1 MSYFGTKIN
10 PKYHHRSQIKFY
22 LFVLPL
28 AIFMVLPIIYIFVTA
43 FKPIDELFAFPPR
56 FYVINPTLDNFRD
69 LAYMS
74 DSSGLPMG
82 RYILN
87 SILVTGFVLV
97 LSLLFSTMA
106 GFALSKKHFKGKSLL
121 FEINTLAIMFVPI
134 AVTIPRFLIISKL
147 GIINTFSAHIL
158 PLLAVPVGLFL
169 VKQFI
174 DQIPNELIE
183 AAYVDGANDFYIYK
197 KIIIPLIKPAIAT
210 VAILA
215 FQSTWNNVETSTLFV
230 NNSELKTFAFYL
242 NTFVTQSNAVAGA
255 GIAAA
260 SSMIMFLPNLIIFIF
275 LQSKIM
281 NTMAHSGI
289 K

>member
-10 PKYHHRSQIKFY
+10 PKYYHKSQIKFY

-56 FYVINPTLDNFRD
+56 FYVVNPTLDNFRD
-69 LAYMS
+69 LADMTEG
-74 DSSGLPMG
+74 SGLPMG

-87 SILVTGFVLV
+87 SILITFFVLA

-106 GFALSKKHFKGKSLL
+106 GFALSKKKFKGKSLL

-134 AVTIPRFLIISKL
+134 AVTIPRFLIISEL
-147 GIINTFSAHIL
+147 GIINTFMAHIL

-183 AAYVDGANDFYIYK
+183 AAYVDGANDFYIYL
-197 KIIIPLIKPAIAT
+197 KIIVPLIKPAVAT

-215 FQSTWNNVETSTLFV
+215 FQSTWNNVETSALFV
-230 NNSELKTFAFYL
+230 NNAELKTFAFYL
-242 NTFVTQSNAVAGA
+242 TTFVTQSNSIAGA

-275 LQSKIM
+275 LQGKIM